1 MEDAT
6 TTIIQTV
13 IEDIPRDELVIVPDS
28 AAAAIWKLTEGL
40 SSGGARY

>member
-6 TTIIQTV
+6 TTIQTV
-13 IEDIPRDELVIVPDS
+13 IEGIPRDALVIVPEA
-28 AAAAIWKLTEGL
+28 AAAAIWRMTEGP